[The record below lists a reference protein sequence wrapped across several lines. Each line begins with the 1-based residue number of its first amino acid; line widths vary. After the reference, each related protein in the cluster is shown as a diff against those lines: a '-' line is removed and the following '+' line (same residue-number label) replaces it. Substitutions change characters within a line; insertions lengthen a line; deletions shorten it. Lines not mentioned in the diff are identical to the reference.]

1 MAKKSNIYTRTGDA
15 GFTSLVGNTRVPKF
29 DERIEAYGTL
39 DELKSNIGLIRDL
52 HEDAAIKS
60 DLFQI
65 IRHLFVAES
74 RIAADSN
81 ESLQFMP
88 AFEEDW
94 VRFLE
99 IRMDEMDAQMP
110 KLTAFI
116 LPTGSVLISQTH
128 IARTI
133 CRRAERQCIATH
145 QHFTIEPNI
154 LNYLNRLSDY
164 LFVLARYSAYLSGIN
179 DYIWQ
184 SK

>member
-1 MAKKSNIYTRTGDA
+1 MTKKSNIYTRTGDT
-15 GFTSLVGNTRVPKF
+15 GFTSLVGNSRVPKF

-52 HEDAAIKS
+52 NENLAIKS

-65 IRHLFVAES
+65 IRHLFIAES
-74 RIAADSN
+74 RIAADSI
-81 ESLQFMP
+81 ESLSFMP
-88 AFEEDW
+88 AFEEEW

-128 IARTI
+128 ITRTI
-133 CRRAERQCIATH
+133 CRRAERQCIKTH
-145 QHFTIEPNI
+145 QHFSIEPSI

-164 LFVLARYSAYLSGIN
+164 LFILARYSAFISGID
-179 DYIWQ
+179 DYIWK

>member
-1 MAKKSNIYTRTGDA
+1 MTKKSNIYTRTGDK
-15 GFTSLVGNTRVPKF
+15 GFTSLVGNSRVPKF

-39 DELKSNIGLIRDL
+39 DELKSTIGLVRDL
-52 HEDAAIKS
+52 NENAEVKS

-74 RIAADSN
+74 RIAADSK
-81 ESLQFMP
+81 ESLDFMP
-88 AFEEDW
+88 LFEEEW
-94 VRFLE
+94 VQFLE
-99 IRMDEMDAQMP
+99 LRMDEMDAKMP

-145 QHFTIEPNI
+145 QLFAIEPTI

-164 LFVLARYSAYLSGIN
+164 LFILARYSAFSTGIN
-179 DYIWQ
+179 DYLWQ